1 MSTVP
6 APRPPTTLSEQLAAT
21 VLTQGPPRIA
31 VLIPCRNEAAAI
43 EKVVR
48 DFAAALPEASIHV
61 CDNRSTDDTAA
72 RAAAAGAAVCYER
85 LPGKGNAVRRMFADV
100 EADIYVLADGDDTY
114 DHESAP
120 ALIRRLRDENLDM
133 VVAARVASS
142 TDAYR
147 PGHRLGN
154 YVLTK
159 LVRVVFG
166 DRITDML
173 SGYRVFSRRFVK
185 SFPALAAGFEIE
197 TELTVHALE
206 LRMPID
212 EMPTPYRERPP
223 NSASKLRTYSD
234 GWRILKTIVWLVKEE
249 RPLQFFGWTFAAL
262 SLASLLLTWP
272 LLLTYLET
280 GLVPRLPTAVLA
292 SALMLLA
299 FLSLACGAILD
310 TVTRGR
316 RELKRLHYLSVRA
329 VNPRTRRSDV

>member
-1 MSTVP
+1 VV
-6 APRPPTTLSEQLAAT
+6 
-21 VLTQGPPRIA
+21 VL
-31 VLIPCRNEAAAI
+31 LPCHNEAISI

-48 DFAAALPEASIHV
+48 DFRAVLPDATVHV
-61 CDNRSTDDTAA
+61 CDNGSSDDTSA
-72 RAAAAGAAVCYER
+72 RAQAAGATVSFER
-85 LPGKGNAVRRMFADV
+85 LPGKGNAVRRMFADI

-120 ALIRRLRDENLDM
+120 AMIRRLCEQDLDM
-133 VVAARVASS
+133 VVGARVASGAA
-142 TDAYR
+142 AYR

-154 YVLTK
+154 YLLTK
-159 LVRVVFG
+159 IVRLVFG
-166 DRITDML
+166 DRITDLL
-173 SGYRVFSRRFVK
+173 SGYRVLSRRFVK

-206 LRMPID
+206 LRMPLD
-212 EMPTPYRERPP
+212 ELPTRYRERPP
-223 NSASKLRTYSD
+223 NSANKLKTFAD

-249 RPLQFFGWTFAAL
+249 RPLAFFGLVFVAL
-262 SLASLLLTWP
+262 ALGSLALAWP
-272 LLLTYLET
+272 LLLTYFET
-280 GLVPRLPTAVLA
+280 GLVPRLPTAVLS

-329 VNPRTRRSDV
+329 VNARSRHDDT